1 MAEECTYERIPREQA
16 AEVLEKVIRFRE
28 NHDQYERPDD
38 VNALVRL
45 FPGVKLREGHLLDY
59 EIVME
64 GGSITRILPFAR
76 KIDGAEEEDP
86 LLLDVP
92 PPELE
97 GSSDQDAERLYQF
110 LTYERSPGGLFEY
123 AFFVLEL
130 WSIRARW
137 HEAEWLA
144 STPVFTQKLFEELI
158 DQARKVEQLDPP
170 DWYGPEAALQEQG
183 GKVRFLVHTSMGWER
198 IYHLEISIAADGRVD
213 QEAGHIFADLGQGD
227 IF

>member
-1 MAEECTYERIPREQA
+1 M
-16 AEVLEKVIRFRE
+16 
-28 NHDQYERPDD
+28 
-38 VNALVRL
+38 
-45 FPGVKLREGHLLDY
+45 
-59 EIVME
+59 
-64 GGSITRILPFAR
+64 
-76 KIDGAEEEDP
+76 
-86 LLLDVP
+86 
-92 PPELE
+92 
-97 GSSDQDAERLYQF
+97 
-110 LTYERSPGGLFEY
+110 TYERSLGGLFEY

-130 WSIRARW
+130 WSIRASW

-144 STPVFTQKLFEELI
+144 STPVLTQKLFEELI

-183 GKVRFLVHTSMGWER
+183 GKVRFLVHTPIGWER